1 MRYPVVVTTCKR
13 HADAKCHYRKRKQ
26 KKKNSLKFSDII
38 IIFLGWLAM
47 YIYLYTIMYISLYP
61 VSSSLMDSIYSCKQ
75 SRQRFYILFSLHP
88 YNITTNIFRRKKK
101 KDLYIVNNKIYN
113 GVYKNDWTCSPTLIF
128 MFIYIYV
135 CIWILFV

>member
-1 MRYPVVVTTCKR
+1 
-13 HADAKCHYRKRKQ
+13 
-26 KKKNSLKFSDII
+26 
-38 IIFLGWLAM
+38 
-47 YIYLYTIMYISLYP
+47 MYISLYP

-135 CIWILFV
+135 CI